1 MEQILSFKY
10 VVASIVYSLIGMV
23 ILAFSFVVFDYL
35 TPGKLWK
42 EIIEDKNV
50 PLAIVLGA
58 MTVAV
63 GQIIAAA
70 IHG

>member
-1 MEQILSFKY
+1 MEQVLSFKY
-10 VVASIVYSLIGMV
+10 VLASIVYSFIGMA
-23 ILAFSFVVFDYL
+23 ILAISFVVFDYL

-42 EIIEDKNV
+42 EIIDDKNL

-58 MTVAV
+58 MTMAV